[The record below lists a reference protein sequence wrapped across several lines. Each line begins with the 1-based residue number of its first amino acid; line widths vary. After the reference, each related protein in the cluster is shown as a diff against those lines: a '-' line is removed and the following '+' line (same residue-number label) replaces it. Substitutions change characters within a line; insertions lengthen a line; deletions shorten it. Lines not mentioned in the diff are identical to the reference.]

1 MAYINFFNKNNKK
14 SGAIEM
20 NETTIQKNLELG
32 EILSGMGR
40 VMVAFSGG
48 VDSALVLKRAQEEL
62 GDQVLAVVVASEL
75 FRKQEFED
83 AVKLA
88 EDMGVAVYKTEI
100 KELDNPD
107 IVANTPDS
115 WYYSKKMLYSHLN
128 ELAERMDYPY
138 VLDGM
143 IMDDLD
149 DFRPGMR
156 ARKEAGARSVLQ
168 EAKIYKKEVRELAN
182 QLGLPVWDKPA
193 SCSLASRIP
202 YGIEIDKQ
210 KIEQVDQAEIFL
222 AKIGFPQVRVRHH
235 DNVARIEVT
244 PEEITKL
251 IEQRDS
257 IHLKLKSLGFTY
269 VSLDLRG
276 YRTGS
281 MNEELSESV
290 LKSV

>member
-1 MAYINFFNKNNKK
+1 MRRMD
-14 SGAIEM
+14 M
-20 NETTIQKNLELG
+20 NETTTQKNLQLG
-32 EILSGMGR
+32 EILSDMGR

-88 EDMGVAVYKTEI
+88 ETMGVAVYKTEI

-107 IVANTPDS
+107 IVANTPES
-115 WYYSKKMLYSHLN
+115 WYHSKKMLYTHLG

-156 ARKEAGARSVLQ
+156 ARTEAGARSVLQ
-168 EAKIYKKEVRELAN
+168 EAKLYKKEVRELAN
-182 QLGLPVWDKPA
+182 HLELPVWDKPA

-202 YGIEIDKQ
+202 YGIEIDKH
-210 KIEQVDQAEIFL
+210 KIEQIDQSEIFL
-222 AKIGFPQVRVRHH
+222 AKLGFPQVRVRHH
-235 DNVARIEVT
+235 GNVARIEVT
-244 PEEITKL
+244 PEEITELVKH
-251 IEQRDS
+251 RDQ
-257 IHLKLKSLGFTY
+257 IQLKLTSLGFAY

-281 MNEELSESV
+281 MNEELPESLLASTDQAV
-290 LKSV
+290 GV

>member
-251 IEQRDS
+251 VEQRDS